1 MTVGYSIGKGD
12 LDLAL
17 GELATSTRDMVT
29 RGQQVL
35 NVLQGLPTTQLA
47 NMGYSPADIT
57 LIQNTQTDIQTLIGV
72 IQGTTTLATA
82 HNFLSNLSQMYGAK

>member
-1 MTVGYSIGKGD
+1 MPVGYSIGKGD

-17 GELATSTRDMVT
+17 GDLATSTRDMVA

-35 NVLQGLPTTQLA
+35 NVLSGLNATQLA
-47 NMGYSPADIT
+47 NMGYTPADVT

-72 IQGTTTLATA
+72 IQGTGTLAAA
-82 HNFLSNLSQMYGAK
+82 HNFLTNLSQMYGTR